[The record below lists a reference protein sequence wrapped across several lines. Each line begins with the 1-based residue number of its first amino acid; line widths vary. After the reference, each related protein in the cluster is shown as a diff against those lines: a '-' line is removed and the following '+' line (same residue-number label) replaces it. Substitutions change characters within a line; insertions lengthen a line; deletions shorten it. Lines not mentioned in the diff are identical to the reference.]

1 MLEPSCMSE
10 VRQRR
15 RPVVAGSMNGWAE
28 AIRNLPPVIEQP
40 ANPVRS
46 SAPEWH
52 HSVLRDASANLCII
66 GLDLSLTSTGIA
78 VLNGPGITSRSLE
91 PKKLMGAERLSW
103 FYHNVISAIRLYEPT
118 LVVLES
124 YAHEAKF
131 GREQAGELGG
141 VVRLALHEMGAR
153 WITYAPSQLKKFAT
167 GSGKSDKSIVAREL
181 YKRYGV
187 DAEGNDEVD
196 ACGLALMGAA
206 HLGYRV
212 TLTVAQ
218 REAIAKIDK

>member
-1 MLEPSCMSE
+1 MSE
-10 VRQRR
+10 VVAVRR
-15 RPVVAGSMNGWAE
+15 RARPSIPAPVVV
-28 AIRNLPPVIEQP
+28 RLP
-40 ANPVRS
+40 S
-46 SAPEWH
+46 DWH
-52 HSVLRDASANLCII
+52 YAALNNAFSDRCVV
-66 GLDLSLTSTGIA
+66 GLDLSLSSTGVAIFA
-78 VLNGPGITSRSLE
+78 ERGMSSRSWEGKALR
-91 PKKLMGAERLSW
+91 GAERLSW
-103 FYHNVISAIRLYEPT
+103 FYHNVVSLVRLYEPA

-141 VVRLALHEMGAR
+141 VVRLALHETGCP

-167 GSGKSDKSIVAREL
+167 GSGKSDKAIVAREL

-206 HLGYRV
+206 RLGFRV
-212 TLTVAQ
+212 TLTAPQ
-218 REAIAKIDK
+218 REAVAKPDA